1 MDERELLRVKKLL
14 KEVNDLRGQF
24 GEEALK
30 IDFDN
35 ASAESLAA
43 ATKELSEY
51 AVKYK
56 SALEDANDK
65 AGDLLAT
72 IKANL
77 QEMGKMASS
86 QTQYNSGLNKTKNL
100 SQKLADDAMGIAEL
114 RGKEVTNLVKQA
126 KLELARR
133 TELKAELI
141 NKRDVLK
148 SITEEEKELLKRM
161 EGEFNVQEELVK
173 KSKERLKEEKK
184 INKAMG
190 LSGAAVK
197 AVTGLLG
204 KVGISADHFEGMSE
218 DMREAAKS
226 GSKLKVAL
234 TGAAGIASGIG
245 EALSDPLV
253 IVGIFGKLLGAI
265 AKGFM
270 ALVKLAGDF
279 AGKAADVGKN
289 FLGMSKDVVSVRNNL
304 NQAATS
310 NFFMNFAE
318 AMEHMKSINDLTG
331 TAIELSGEQLNTL
344 NDMTQM
350 YGLSQENAAKLFKFS
365 TLMNQPL
372 DDSVAQLHAMTAEL
386 NATQGQVLNVNDVM
400 DKFVHASAQAKNNLG
415 NNPKVLAQAAFQA
428 SKLGLSLSQVQSA
441 SETTLDFQSSIEK
454 EMNAELLLGK
464 NLNLE
469 TLRRAALTGDVK
481 TQGEEIER
489 IIKKQIKST
498 EGNVLKQR
506 ALADT
511 LGISVEE
518 MFAINDEMKLQDKLA
533 KMGISKA
540 VSLADYNALAV
551 KKQKELSK
559 EKGRSV
565 SLDEAKL
572 AISKD
577 ELKVLEEQSKAQQR
591 VGRLVETLKETFI
604 NGLVKSEVLEKINNL
619 IKRLSDPKV
628 LTPLLE
634 KLENVA
640 GRLGRFVM
648 WALDN
653 PGKIAGG
660 VALAFGAALSVALLA
675 SKRIPQAVIVVGGKM
690 FSKLSKSISK
700 VMGKGSEK
708 VVSKAVMK
716 NTGKVVTGAAAQS
729 AVKAGTATATKTITK
744 NVGKTATKTASKTAS
759 KTVGKT
765 AAKNVGKT
773 AAKTVGKTAAK
784 TAGKSLVKKIPGVG
798 LLAGLYFAGEKILEG
813 DFAGAGLEVAS
824 GAASLIPGFG
834 TAASLAID
842 AGIAARDISKAS
854 SGQTAADFISR
865 PGQPIQKFRADDVI
879 VGGTNLGGNNN
890 EVVMLLKE
898 LISAVKEGGDV
909 FIDGAKAGRSMA
921 LATSRIG

>member
-14 KEVNDLRGQF
+14 KEVNDLREQF
-24 GEEALK
+24 GEESLK

-35 ASAESLAA
+35 ASAESLAS

-51 AVKYK
+51 AVTYK
-56 SALEDANDK
+56 SALEDANSK
-65 AGDLLAT
+65 AGDLNAI

-77 QEMGKMASS
+77 QEMGKVASS
-86 QTQYNSGLNKTKNL
+86 QQQYNSGLNKTKNL
-100 SQKLADDAMGIAEL
+100 SQKLADDAMGVAEI
-114 RGKEVTNLVKQA
+114 RGKEVNNLVKQA

-133 TELKAELI
+133 GELKAELE
-141 NKRDVLK
+141 NKKDVLK
-148 SITEEEKELLKRM
+148 TITAEEEELLNRM
-161 EGEFNVQEELVK
+161 QGEFNVQEKLVEK
-173 KSKERLKEEKK
+173 AKERLKEEQK

-204 KVGISADHFEGMSE
+204 KVGISADHFSGMAE
-218 DMREAAKS
+218 DMRDAAKS

-234 TGAAGIASGIG
+234 TGVKGLASGIG

-253 IVGIFGKLLGAI
+253 IFGIFGKLLGAI

-270 ALVKLAGDF
+270 ALVKLAGEF

-289 FLGMSKDVVSVRNNL
+289 FLGMSKDVISVRNNL

-318 AMEHMKSINDLTG
+318 AFEHMKSINDLTG
-331 TAIELSGEQLNTL
+331 TAIELNQDQLDTL
-344 NDMTQM
+344 QDMTQM
-350 YGLSQENAAKLFKFS
+350 YGLSQENAAKLFKIS

-372 DDSVAQLHAMTAEL
+372 EDSVAQIQSMTAEL

-400 DKFVHASAQAKNNLG
+400 DKFVNASAQAKSNLG

-441 SETTLDFQSSIEK
+441 SESTLDFQSSIEK

-489 IIKKQIKST
+489 IIKQNIKST
-498 EGNVLKQR
+498 EGNVIKQK

-518 MFAINDEMKLQDKLA
+518 MFNINSEMKLQDKLA

-540 VSLADYNALAV
+540 VSLADYNKLAV
-551 KKQKELSK
+551 KKQKEMS
-559 EKGRSV
+559 EAQGRNV

-572 AISKD
+572 AIGKD
-577 ELKVLEEQSKAQQR
+577 ELKVLEEQAKAQQR

-604 NGLVKSEVLEKINNL
+604 NGLVKSGVLEKINNL
-619 IKRLSDPKV
+619 VKRLSDPKV

-648 WALDN
+648 WAIEN
-653 PGKIAGG
+653 PGKVAGG
-660 VALAFGAALSVALLA
+660 VALAFGAALLA
-675 SKRIPQAVIVVGGKM
+675 SKLIPQAVFVTGGKI
-690 FSKLSKSISK
+690 FGKLGKTISKL
-700 VMGKGSEK
+700 VGKGGQK
-708 VVSKAVMK
+708 VATKAVMK
-716 NTGKVVTGAAAQS
+716 KTGKVVTGAAAQS
-729 AVKAGTATATKTITK
+729 SVKAGTATATKTVSK
-744 NVGKTATKTASKTAS
+744 NVGKATAKT
-759 KTVGKT
+759 
-765 AAKNVGKT
+765 VGKT

-784 TAGKSLVKKIPGVG
+784 TVGKSLVKKIPGVG
-798 LLAGLYFAGEKILEG
+798 LLAGLYFAGGKLLEG

-824 GAASLIPGFG
+824 GTASLLPGIG
-834 TAASLAID
+834 TGLSVAID
-842 AGIAARDISKAS
+842 AGIAARDISKAT
-854 SGQTAADFISR
+854 SGETASDFISR
-865 PGQPIQKFRADDVI
+865 PGQPIQKFRADDI
-879 VGGTNLGGNNN
+879 IMGGTKLTGGGDDNSQVTNITGGGDN
-890 EVVMLLKE
+890 PQVVMLLKE